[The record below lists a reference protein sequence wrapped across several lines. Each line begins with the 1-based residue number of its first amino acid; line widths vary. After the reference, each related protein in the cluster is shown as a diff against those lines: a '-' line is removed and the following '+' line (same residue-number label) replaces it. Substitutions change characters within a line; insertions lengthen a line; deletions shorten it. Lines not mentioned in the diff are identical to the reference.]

1 MLYILM
7 RKFSGYLS
15 RAHSTYYW
23 VRNNGSVIAKRHEH
37 TVLPALSILW
47 PEVYVE

>member
-23 VRNNGSVIAKRHEH
+23 VRNNGSGIAKRHEH
-37 TVLPALSILW
+37 AVLPALLILW
-47 PEVYVE
+47 SEAYVD